1 MLSFFVTAGVLVG
14 FDASGHV
21 AEETK
26 NASIT
31 AARGVFYSALAS
43 GLIGFPILIL
53 FLFCTPDLDTLYSF
67 DSPQP
72 FVNLYALALGQNG
85 HCVMTTVAIL
95 GLLLNTSVAIIAASR
110 LIFAIARDG
119 VLPLSWW
126 IARVSPDGQPR
137 NAVKVIWIV
146 AAALL
151 CTILPSPVAFTSLVS
166 AAGVPTITAYALIA
180 CTFHLIAI
188 LTIVG
193 RFFLTPGKLTHAK
206 WNLGRWS
213 RPMTFITL
221 IWNLF
226 AAAVLFSPIYFPVTN
241 ETFNYACVIWGA
253 ITVFGVLCWWFM
265 PEEQWLRSKR
275 IAQVIDVNS

>member
-180 CTFHLIAI
+180 CTFPSDDRD
-188 LTIVG
+188 TNDS
-193 RFFLTPGKLTHAK
+193 RSFLPYSWKIDSCK
-206 WNLGRWS
+206 MEF
-213 RPMTFITL
+213 RPMVATYDFCHVDLEFIRCRG
-221 IWNLF
+221 
-226 AAAVLFSPIYFPVTN
+226 PV
-241 ETFNYACVIWGA
+241 
-253 ITVFGVLCWWFM
+253 
-265 PEEQWLRSKR
+265 
-275 IAQVIDVNS
+275 